1 MKDFVWV
8 ETEQLWVASSTRPTC
23 LDVKPSTN
31 LDTNELFLWEGSWN
45 KMFASYKFQ
54 QVRQNFIMSGW
65 SINLYEYELRTKRLL
80 FNVPLKFCATEN
92 KGVHWFI
99 LRSYR
104 FRTEFTVQEVM
115 GWLHKCSSIL
125 VEKISIM
132 LLAVFFQVMV
142 ESQFQDETKLS
153 VFLKHS
159 IFSQHLIIKRN
170 LLFQKPAPNIWLSNL
185 QRLRIV
191 IFLVIKF
198 WVIR

>member
-132 LLAVFFQVMV
+132 LLAVFFKSWLKVNFKMKQN
-142 ESQFQDETKLS
+142 
-153 VFLKHS
+153 FLYFWNIQS
-159 IFSQHLIIKRN
+159 FRST
-170 LLFQKPAPNIWLSNL
+170 LL
-185 QRLRIV
+185 
-191 IFLVIKF
+191 
-198 WVIR
+198 